1 MPEKLKEDENSNQV
15 NINDKHVVTKEVINN
30 EEKE

>member
-15 NINDKHVVTKEVINN
+15 NIDNKNIVTTEVINN
-30 EEKE
+30 E